1 MVGGGVSRSIL
12 SIRSPVGNVTCGG
25 GLEVR
30 KKKANFT
37 EVFWART
44 GEPIRLRRPQGET
57 AVGVRTTTAH
67 S

>member
-1 MVGGGVSRSIL
+1 MVGGGVSRSVL
-12 SIRSPVGNVTCGG
+12 SSRDPVGNVTCDR

-30 KKKANFT
+30 KKANFT

-44 GEPIRLRRPQGET
+44 GEPIRLMRPQGET
-57 AVGVRTTTAH
+57 VVGGRTTTAH